1 MLFRLVILA
10 ALTILFSSCGINK
23 KVINEPM
30 PEPIYGVDI
39 AKLNKGDPAP
49 FDGTEF
55 SPSYLTWYL
64 EWKCKEQ
71 GKC

>member
-1 MLFRLVILA
+1 
-10 ALTILFSSCGINK
+10 
-23 KVINEPM
+23 M